1 MQLGTDPTAHNV
13 LLTEPLLSSESDKIR
28 IASIMFE
35 KFGVPAMQSTYSAGG
50 TVYSTGRTTALV
62 VESDDD
68 VTVAMAY
75 FKG

>member
-1 MQLGTDPTAHNV
+1 
-13 LLTEPLLSSESDKIR
+13 
-28 IASIMFE
+28 MFE